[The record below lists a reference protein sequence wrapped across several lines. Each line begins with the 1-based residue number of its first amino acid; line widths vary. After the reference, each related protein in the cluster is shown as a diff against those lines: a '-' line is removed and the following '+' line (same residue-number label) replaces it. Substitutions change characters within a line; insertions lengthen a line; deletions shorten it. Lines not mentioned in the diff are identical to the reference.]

1 MSTFFLVQVQSH
13 WLTPEGKNDW
23 KELNSKNPLGTQEL
37 LTSKSQTA
45 VCVTERKKGTSINN
59 QPA

>member
-23 KELNSKNPLGTQEL
+23 KELNSKKPLGTQEL
-37 LTSKSQTA
+37 LTSKSQL
-45 VCVTERKKGTSINN
+45 CV
-59 QPA
+59 